1 MIFFTVKNVPN
12 FNHNNSSFPLIGKH
26 QEVACEKC
34 HPISEKNGADFR
46 VFKGLEF
53 SKCTDCH
60 DDIHNNKFGQDCKKC
75 HSEQSFHA
83 IVGINSFDH
92 SKTGYLLEGK
102 HLSVSCD
109 KCHPTNYTTAVK
121 HNLCMDCHDDY
132 HQGQL
137 NSDGILPDC
146 ARCHSVEGFKP
157 SQYTIEEH
165 QLGVFPLEGSHLATP
180 CFSSHLKENT
190 WQFRQIGRYCADCHL
205 DIHEAYLDKKYY
217 PDQACKNC
225 HSLESWRQIGFDHSS
240 TYYKLTGA
248 HQGPSCRACHQNT
261 SSAGEIILRFKGIE
275 SNCVN
280 CHKDIHAGQFALN
293 GEIDCS
299 KCHEIITWKASLFNH
314 DQSRFPLD
322 GKHNQLSCLACHK
335 PASING
341 IITTQ
346 YKFEDIRCE
355 SCH

>member
-1 MIFFTVKNVPN
+1 MEM
-12 FNHNNSSFPLIGKH
+12 LIRNKYIYPVH
-26 QEVACEKC
+26 YW
-34 HPISEKNGADFR
+34 

-75 HSEQSFHA
+75 HLEQSFHA

-157 SQYTIEEH
+157 SQYTIEE
-165 QLGVFPLEGSHLATP
+165 E
-180 CFSSHLKENT
+180 
-190 WQFRQIGRYCADCHL
+190 
-205 DIHEAYLDKKYY
+205 
-217 PDQACKNC
+217 
-225 HSLESWRQIGFDHSS
+225 
-240 TYYKLTGA
+240 
-248 HQGPSCRACHQNT
+248 
-261 SSAGEIILRFKGIE
+261 
-275 SNCVN
+275 
-280 CHKDIHAGQFALN
+280 
-293 GEIDCS
+293 
-299 KCHEIITWKASLFNH
+299 
-314 DQSRFPLD
+314 
-322 GKHNQLSCLACHK
+322 
-335 PASING
+335 
-341 IITTQ
+341 
-346 YKFEDIRCE
+346 
-355 SCH
+355 